1 MNSSYQCTAHVC
13 LKLMEEVCKM
23 GSNPHFICHKTPSK
37 SEQTAAAAAAVATR
51 LVTTLNNL
59 STTGPA
65 PASSGNATAASSED
79 EDDEEDLTN
88 KTSEVQ
94 SAPATENT
102 CVARLFCST
111 IICTCTCMTVIV
123 YISLHSTTEK
133 TPVMVGQRKSI
144 PLMGY
149 VLNYVSSAMFTYSR
163 VQLSWC

>member
-1 MNSSYQCTAHVC
+1 MNWSYQCMAHVC

-94 SAPATENT
+94 SAPAAENT
-102 CVARLFCST
+102 CVAQLFRATLIS
-111 IICTCTCMTVIV
+111 MYVIV
-123 YISLHSTTEK
+123 FISLHSTTEK

-144 PLMGY
+144 PLMDY

-163 VQLSWC
+163 V